1 MDTWQNGWFGKIDD
15 HPAHTAPTTTI
26 QKWMAFQKI
35 HFFKS
40 SLPLELLCGIQFV
53 CPTNQQR
60 RPLPFLLWD
69 SYIMLGGPPAQIF
82 LFLSCKST
90 LTMTCQNCLPVSR
103 IFFGNFL
110 RHPAHNNWRTCRLIL
125 YYLSSDDDEEELAQL
140 DDVVPD
146 SVRKWLASTFASQEQ
161 VDGSPHL

>member
-1 MDTWQNGWFGKIDD
+1 MNRIMDTWQNGWFGKIDD
-15 HPAHTAPTTTI
+15 HPAHTAPTPTL

-40 SLPLELLCGIQFV
+40 SLPLELLCGIQVV

-69 SYIMLGGPPAQIF
+69 SYI
-82 LFLSCKST
+82 
-90 LTMTCQNCLPVSR
+90 MTCQNCLPVSR

-125 YYLSSDDDEEELAQL
+125 YYWSSDDDEEELAQL